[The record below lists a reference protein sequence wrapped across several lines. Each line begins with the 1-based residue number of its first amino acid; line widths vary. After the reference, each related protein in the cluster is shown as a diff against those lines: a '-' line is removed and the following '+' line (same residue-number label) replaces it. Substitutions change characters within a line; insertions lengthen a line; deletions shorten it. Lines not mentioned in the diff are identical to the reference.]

1 MQNKIENI
9 LLEKMSSE
17 DAKNYAKK
25 ICETLSQ
32 IEFERFKKT
41 RELEIKIN
49 HMQGRCPNCNSK
61 YYFCLDEWGYTPY
74 HLHCDT
80 CHINI
85 GANSR
90 GKTEE
95 LLYEYHKKN
104 TYIEYYGGEIKL
116 LIEGGVEKINAE

>member
-9 LLEKMSSE
+9 LLEKLSPE
-17 DAKNYAKK
+17 DAIKYAKK
-25 ICETLSQ
+25 ICEVFFQ
-32 IEFERFKKT
+32 REYENFKKT
-41 RELEIKIN
+41 LELETKIN

-61 YYFCLDEWGYTPY
+61 YYFCFDEWGPTPY

-85 GANSR
+85 GANSQR
-90 GKTEE
+90 KTEE

-104 TYIEYYGGEIKL
+104 TYIEYYNDEIKI
-116 LIEGGVEKINAE
+116 LIEEGVKKIDAE